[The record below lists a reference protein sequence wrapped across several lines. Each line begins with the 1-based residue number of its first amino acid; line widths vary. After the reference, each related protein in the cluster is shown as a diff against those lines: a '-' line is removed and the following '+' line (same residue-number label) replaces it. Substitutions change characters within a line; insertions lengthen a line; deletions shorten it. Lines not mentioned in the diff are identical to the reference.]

1 MNSPSAILYYV
12 YDPMCSWC
20 WGYKPTWESIKASL
34 GGDVEVRYVLGGLA
48 EDTDVPMPMQMRT
61 QIAEYWRKIESYLG
75 TEFNHDFWTLNEP
88 RRATYPACRAII
100 AARAQDAEFEMYA
113 AIQNA
118 YYLEA
123 KNPSDNSVLIDIAT
137 EIGLDRNRFMRD
149 LTAQETQQALL
160 QEIAF
165 ARSIGGNSFPSLFL
179 SKDNAIVELPVDYQH
194 PKVTVSQVRSIMS
207 SS

>member
-1 MNSPSAILYYV
+1 MNSPSLILYYV

-20 WGYKPTWESIKASL
+20 WGYKPTWEAIKASL
-34 GGDVEVRYVLGGLA
+34 GGDVEIRYVLGGLA
-48 EDTDVPMPMQMRT
+48 EDTDAPMPLQMRT

-88 RRATYPACRAII
+88 RRTTYPACRAII
-100 AARAQDAEFEMYA
+100 AARAQEAEFEMYA
-113 AIQNA
+113 AIQRA

-137 EIGLDRNRFMRD
+137 EIGLDRNRFTRD

-165 ARSIGGNSFPSLFL
+165 AHSIGGNSFPSLFL
-179 SKDNAIVELPVDYQH
+179 SKGNAIVELPVDYQH
-194 PKVTVSQVRSIMS
+194 PEVTVSQVRSIVTS
-207 SS
+207 H